1 MKHVVLFML
10 TFVISFVETY
20 SQNVIYYRSGTK
32 SAVRKEAAMPIRTVT
47 NMSDR
52 INVEYTFDCAIETR
66 MESANVDYS
75 ILRIKGFGTNMQLG
89 KPQLPG
95 YTDFVAIKT
104 KEADINIVQSQ
115 YVEFSDYEIYPAQL
129 PCTDNDSSVSQELLV
144 VDSVVYNTN
153 RFYPE
158 NVVELQDVQ
167 EYRGTQ
173 MALIRVNPI
182 QYNPVTKKIRCYT
195 NISYEV
201 ENALCDKP
209 AALAASNTND
219 SIFYSTVQEKYIIV
233 TIDKYLD
240 VIGDFVAWK
249 KQLGFKTVVIS
260 KDAWSDCEEVK
271 DSIRH
276 EYFKNDNSLAKYL
289 LIIGGAYEVPAD
301 YIYRTKSFQG
311 QIREASYITDHYYSC
326 MGDSTD
332 YIPELARG
340 RIPAVFCN
348 EAKDALDK
356 IIRYQ
361 QEPSFRGKGLHCAQ
375 FEHISSNDSTMERLR
390 CILTSEEIRDYMIN
404 MNFNVARVY
413 KAGPSDNPLKYNTKD
428 YSGIEDIPEEL
439 HKPNYS
445 WNGNASDIIASMEEG
460 VDYVLYEGHGADDS
474 WEAPAFSS
482 SNLTSISQQD
492 LHPVVFSIAC
502 QTGKYGNASNNRIT
516 HNNCLAR
523 SFLMKKDKGAVG
535 VFAATETSYA
545 GPNDIFV
552 EAMFTAMFPSPGL
565 TPNVGKWFSYMFDYT
580 SKDYDIYP
588 QTFSMGDVLNLGFM
602 RLIQC
607 IDMKNF
613 SKQRFNNA
621 GDTFQLFH
629 YFGDP
634 SMEINM
640 TEREDLTNVEV
651 CVVNENKLE
660 INTNGIENCT
670 VILSPVSSGGN
681 ATFQMA
687 KHVSGGYSFEIV
699 DEPYDISILKNG
711 CSPCFCNTDSVDRF
725 IQNKQ
730 ITGTSNCEGRN
741 FYIGNNVRSG
751 WEEGNVVIK
760 NNGHLYIKAQKEVII
775 PSGFECE
782 KGGVLEIR

>member
-32 SAVRKEAAMPIRTVT
+32 SAVRKETEIPVRTVT

-52 INVEYTFDCAIETR
+52 LHVEYVFDSAIETKK
-66 MESANVDYS
+66 ESADVDYS
-75 ILRIKGFGTNMQLG
+75 ILRIKGFGSNMQPG

-158 NVVELQDVQ
+158 NVVELQDIQ

-209 AALAASNTND
+209 VALAASNTDD

-311 QIREASYITDHYYSC
+311 RKVEVSYITDHYYSC

-361 QEPSFRGKGLHCAQ
+361 QEPSFRGKGLHCGE
-375 FEHISSNDSTMERLR
+375 FEHATNDLTKEKVRF
-390 CILTSEEIRDYMIN
+390 IFTSEEIRDYMLN
-404 MNFNVARVY
+404 KNFSIKRVY
-413 KAGPSDNPLKYNTKD
+413 KEDSSSNPLKYNVG

-445 WNGNASDIIASMEEG
+445 WNGNASDIIVSMEDG
-460 VDYVLYEGHGADDS
+460 VDYILYRGHGVSDM
-474 WEAPAFSS
+474 WMYPKFTSS
-482 SNLTSISQQD
+482 DFKSISQQN
-492 LHPVVFSIAC
+492 LYPIVFSITC
-502 QTGKYGNASNNRIT
+502 QTGKYGNASDNRVT
-516 HNNCLAR
+516 HYNCLAR
-523 SFLMKKDKGAVG
+523 SFLTTKDKGAVG
-535 VFAATETSYA
+535 VFAATEESYSVQ
-545 GPNDIFV
+545 NDIFV
-552 EAMFTAMFPSPGL
+552 EAMFNAMFPKPGL
-565 TPNVGKWFSYMFDYT
+565 MPNVGKWFSSIFDYLP
-580 SKDYDIYP
+580 KDYDAYS
-588 QTFSMGDVLNLGFM
+588 QTYSMGDVLNLGFM

-607 IDMKNF
+607 FDMK
-613 SKQRFNNA
+613 SFNRQQFHRT

-640 TEREDLTNVEV
+640 TECEDLTNVEV
-651 CVVNENKLE
+651 CVVNGTNLKVDTHG
-660 INTNGIENCT
+660 INNCT
-670 VILSPVSSGGN
+670 IILSPVSDGGN
-681 ATFQMA
+681 AVFQMA
-687 KHVSGGYSFEIV
+687 KHVNGVYTFEIE
-699 DEPYDISILKNG
+699 DELYNISILKNG
-711 CSPCFCNTDSVDRF
+711 CAPYICNTNNVNRF

-730 ITGTSNCEGRN
+730 ISGKYNCEGLN
-741 FYIGNNVRSG
+741 IYMGDSVRSD
-751 WEEGNVVIK
+751 WNKGNVVVK
-760 NNGHLYIKAQKEVII
+760 YNGLLYINVQKEVTI

-782 KGGVLEIR
+782 KGGILEIR